1 MRQWCSGAKR
11 TSRGLPGERMQL
23 EFDDEQILAGE
34 QGETRQ
40 KMLELLVAL
49 GKVFGAEHLVA
60 IASAQVSGAS
70 YKTIGEFGLRW
81 LRSLDAKAVVPAV
94 LNPIGM
100 PRGRWQEMGV
110 DPDFAKNQQA
120 VVAAYE
126 RLGIALECTC
136 TPYYLYKTSFGDHL
150 AWSESSAVSY
160 ANSVL
165 GARTN
170 REGGPSALAAAL
182 IGKTPFYGLHLTE
195 NRRPQVV
202 IDVQTTTRDWTVA
215 DYGALGYHAGK
226 LAGNRIPYFT
236 GISPDH
242 DELKALGAAMAAT
255 GAVGLYHVAD
265 ITPEA
270 MQNHY
275 DIAGLETIPVEGAEI
290 RNLFKEVTVDAVALG
305 CPHCSP
311 EELGTLA
318 RLLNGKRVKIPIFI
332 FASQGVINA
341 NPKSVEIIERSGA
354 KVYADTCMIVSPVME
369 QYAGIMVNS
378 GKALAYVPDMC
389 GAVARI
395 GTTEECVKVA
405 TE

>member
-1 MRQWCSGAKR
+1 
-11 TSRGLPGERMQL
+11 MQL
-23 EFDDEQILAGE
+23 DRDDERILAGE

-49 GKVFGAEHLVA
+49 GKVFGAERLVL
-60 IASAQVSGAS
+60 IKSAQVSGAS
-70 YKTIGEFGLRW
+70 YKTIGEYGLHW
-81 LRSLDAKAVVPAV
+81 LNSLDAKAVVLAV

-110 DPDFAKNQQA
+110 DPDFAMKQQA

-126 RLGIALECTC
+126 RLGIVLECTC
-136 TPYYLYKTSFGDHL
+136 TPYYLYETSFGDHL

-160 ANSVL
+160 ANSVI

-182 IGKTPFYGLHLTE
+182 IGKTPCYGLHLKE

-202 IDVQTTTRDWTVA
+202 IDVQIGTRNRTIA
-215 DYGALGYHAGK
+215 DYGALGYHVGK
-226 LAGNRIPYFT
+226 LVGNRIPYFT
-236 GISPDH
+236 GIHPERDQ
-242 DELKALGAAMAAT
+242 LKALGAAMAAT
-255 GAVGLYHVAD
+255 GAVALYHVEGV
-265 ITPEA
+265 TPEA
-270 MQNHY
+270 QKNLV
-275 DIAGLETIPVEGAEI
+275 DITGLEKIPVELQEI
-290 RNLFKEVTVDAVALG
+290 ANIFREVPVDAVALG

-318 RLLNGKRVKIPIFI
+318 RLLAGKRVTKPLYI
-332 FASQGVINA
+332 FASQGVIDA
-341 NPKSVEIIERSGA
+341 NQKSVNTIEKSGA
-354 KVYADTCMIVSPVME
+354 KVYADTCMVVSPVME
-369 QYAGIMVNS
+369 QYQGIMVNS

-389 GAVARI
+389 GGIARI

-405 TE
+405 TD